1 MNCFQSWGY
10 MLNPDY
16 TNQFKKELDLML
28 RRGKDKQKIAAVISS
43 LVNQQSLEP
52 KHRDHAL
59 SGNFKG
65 RRDCHI
71 EPDWLL
77 IYKVDGDVII
87 FERTGTHSDIFR

>member
-1 MNCFQSWGY
+1 
-10 MLNPDY
+10 MLKPEY

-28 RRGKDKQKIAAVISS
+28 RRGKDKQKIAGVISR
-43 LVNQQSLEP
+43 LVNQIPLEP

-59 SGNFKG
+59 TGNFKG

-77 IYKVDGDVII
+77 IYKVGADVIT
-87 FERTGTHSDIFR
+87 FERTGTHSDIF

>member
-1 MNCFQSWGY
+1 

-28 RRGKDKQKIAAVISS
+28 RRGKDKQKIAAVITS
-43 LVNQQSLEP
+43 LVNQKPLEP

-77 IYKVDGDVII
+77 IYKVDGEGIV
-87 FERTGTHSDIFR
+87 FERTGTHSDIF

>member
-1 MNCFQSWGY
+1 

-28 RRGKDKQKIAAVISS
+28 RRGKDKQKIVAVITS
-43 LVNQQSLEP
+43 LVNQKSLEP

-77 IYKVDGDVII
+77 IYKVDGEGIV
-87 FERTGTHSDIFR
+87 FERTGTHSDIF